1 MTINKLSPLELHK
14 LFYEILE
21 KLKSL
26 DYVYDKK
33 THETHYDYFARHVQA
48 HYDARN
54 EIKNGKKKI

>member
-21 KLKSL
+21 KLESL

-33 THETHYDYFARHVQA
+33 TRVTHYGYFATNVQA

-54 EIKNGKKKI
+54 EIKNGKR